1 MRPAVR
7 SGGGFILS
15 AGGILSPS
23 MNKLPARGAGAGGFG
38 GGGSN
43 KEGDKGDLLLLNSK
57 HVIPSDL

>member
-23 MNKLPARGAGAGGFG
+23 MNTLPAREEKGGR
-38 GGGSN
+38 GSN
-43 KEGDKGDLLLLNSK
+43 KEVDKGDFLLLNGK

>member
-15 AGGILSPS
+15 AGGILSSS
-23 MNKLPARGAGAGGFG
+23 MNTLPAREEKG
-38 GGGSN
+38 GGWGSN
-43 KEGDKGDLLLLNSK
+43 KEVDKGDFLLLNGK